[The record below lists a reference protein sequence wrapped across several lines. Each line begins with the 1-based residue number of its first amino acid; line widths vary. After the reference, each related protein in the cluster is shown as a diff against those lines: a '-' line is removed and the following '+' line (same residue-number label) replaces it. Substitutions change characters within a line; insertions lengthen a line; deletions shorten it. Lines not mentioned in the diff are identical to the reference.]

1 MSQGWGQ
8 DLLQTPLL
16 WGPLIPVVLASRP
29 DQPRYLA
36 WFISEDPPSQKSQT
50 TQQSLKSDTSQQVI
64 SFGSSER
71 NTEPI
76 RYLPW
81 VRPGSHRGEFATSL
95 PSQHFRAWHPAADT
109 PHQIRL
115 VLGATKP
122 HSTMIFSQMP
132 SGLSSPYLAIRF
144 GPRAYTGGLLPE
156 PRSSELVG
164 ECAAVMTVAPNLTS
178 VSP

>member
-29 DQPRYLA
+29 DRRRYLA
-36 WFISEDPPSQKSQT
+36 WSISEDPPSQKSQT
-50 TQQSLKSDTSQQVI
+50 TQQSLKSDTSQQAI
-64 SFGSSER
+64 RFGSSER

-76 RYLPW
+76 SYLPW
-81 VRPGSHRGEFATSL
+81 VRPGSHKPAFSTLQGMAPCSRHPSPNQIGARIGL
-95 PSQHFRAWHPAADT
+95 GGHQASQHH
-109 PHQIRL
+109 
-115 VLGATKP
+115 
-122 HSTMIFSQMP
+122 FSQTP
-132 SGLSSPYLAIRF
+132 SGLSSPYLAVRF